1 MLFPGGRRDW
11 KRLFHKTVLPKER
24 QLALLVGCLPLA
36 VILSSWISL
45 GELVPLRNC
54 QTDFLAALMTP
65 RTRDLTWD
73 MLDWTSSFQHTDD
86 PESRR
91 LRLCFWSQ
99 SSFLDFGIKLL
110 KTLRKLCVF
119 RYLCSCQSEY

>member
-11 KRLFHKTVLPKER
+11 KPLFHKTVLPKER
-24 QLALLVGCLPLA
+24 LLALLVGCLPLA

-54 QTDFLAALMTP
+54 QTGFLTALMTP

-73 MLDWTSSFQHTDD
+73 MLD
-86 PESRR
+86 
-91 LRLCFWSQ
+91 
-99 SSFLDFGIKLL
+99 
-110 KTLRKLCVF
+110 
-119 RYLCSCQSEY
+119 